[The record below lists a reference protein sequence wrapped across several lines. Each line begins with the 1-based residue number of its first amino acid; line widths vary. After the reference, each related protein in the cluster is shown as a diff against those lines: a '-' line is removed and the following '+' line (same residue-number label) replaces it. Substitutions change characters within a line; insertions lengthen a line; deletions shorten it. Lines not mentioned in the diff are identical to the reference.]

1 MVVMNDSPKDWCLRV
16 ERNSN
21 SNGHGQRRLIAAF
34 VVVVIVGLWFLL
46 SFGFFSLLS
55 FVIIT
60 R

>member
-1 MVVMNDSPKDWCLRV
+1 MVVMNDSPKDRCLRV
-16 ERNSN
+16 EKSSN